1 MYEGQSIKRDFID
14 KLISQNEKNFNLSVS
29 SYKKN
34 IAERLQILKNT
45 KDEKWLDIIEKR
57 LAENIYEIFFL

>member
-29 SYKKN
+29 SYKK
-34 IAERLQILKNT
+34 I
-45 KDEKWLDIIEKR
+45 
-57 LAENIYEIFFL
+57 